1 MNREDFGRVYDDEY
15 PRVFRYLLW
24 RLGNKEAAEGLTG
37 EVFGVALS
45 ALQKGDKPA
54 RVARWLIEIADR
66 LASRSL
72 RREQRDQGDRG
83 VFAVGRDADQV
94 VRGQLE
100 GTAIWHCMGTLDPA
114 HRQVLL
120 LRIIAGLT
128 ARDVA
133 ELMGTTEEAVRS
145 LQLRALEALQ
155 ESWRE
160 TANAERDT
168 VEAR

>member
-24 RLGNKEAAEGLTG
+24 RLGNKEAAEELTC

-45 ALQKGDKPA
+45 TLQKGDKPA
-54 RVARWLIEIADR
+54 TAGRWLVEIADR

-72 RREQRDQGDRG
+72 RREQRDGGGRG
-83 VFAVGRDADQV
+83 ASAVERDAAKV
-94 VRGQLE
+94 VTGRSE
-100 GTAIWHCMGTLDPA
+100 GAGVWSCMATLDPA
-114 HRQVLL
+114 HRHVLL
-120 LRIIAGLT
+120 LRIISGLT

-133 ELMGTTEEAVRS
+133 ELMGTTEETVQS
-145 LQLRALEALQ
+145 MQLQALQALQ

-160 TANAERDT
+160 TANAKRDA
-168 VEAR
+168 VAAR